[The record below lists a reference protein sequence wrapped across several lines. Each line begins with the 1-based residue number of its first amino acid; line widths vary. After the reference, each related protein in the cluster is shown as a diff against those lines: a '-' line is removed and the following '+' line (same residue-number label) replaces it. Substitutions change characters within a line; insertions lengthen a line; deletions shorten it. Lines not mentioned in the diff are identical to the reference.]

1 MKHQKYHQHYQVKN
15 AKLNAR
21 AEAALDILTALAIG
35 LGLAACLFFGLS
47 A

>member
-15 AKLNAR
+15 AKMNAR

-35 LGLAACLFFGLS
+35 IGLATVLFLGLS

>member
-21 AEAALDILTALAIG
+21 AEAALDILTALAT
-35 LGLAACLFFGLS
+35 CLFLGLS